1 MPNPIPQD
9 ARVSKWRSSVD
20 AIDHCPKLA
29 AQICKI
35 FAGWADLER
44 RLDYLFLEVSGGS
57 SRAGIAVFDAID
69 SRRLRAQVVTSA
81 AEASLRD
88 TNQMAV
94 GYHEDFPECLALIPP
109 DLFNDL
115 YNNTRVMLSELGQKS
130 AMRNLKVWK
139 APEPDFSKILLYN
152 TDDFS
157 RILDEISDVANVMSR
172 LTVVLMYDHHPGPI
186 PAGTA
191 FSVRRQLLKSSRFR
205 MALRHSREQDRGR
218 RNARR
223 KNPK

>member
-69 SRRLRAQVVTSA
+69 SRRLRAQVVTFA

-94 GYHEDFPECLALIPP
+94 RAVLKLISSASKNRDKLAH
-109 DLFNDL
+109 
-115 YNNTRVMLSELGQKS
+115 NTTE
-130 AMRNLKVWK
+130 
-139 APEPDFSKILLYN
+139 
-152 TDDFS
+152 
-157 RILDEISDVANVMSR
+157 
-172 LTVVLMYDHHPGPI
+172 
-186 PAGTA
+186 
-191 FSVRRQLLKSSRFR
+191 
-205 MALRHSREQDRGR
+205 
-218 RNARR
+218 RNA
-223 KNPK
+223 